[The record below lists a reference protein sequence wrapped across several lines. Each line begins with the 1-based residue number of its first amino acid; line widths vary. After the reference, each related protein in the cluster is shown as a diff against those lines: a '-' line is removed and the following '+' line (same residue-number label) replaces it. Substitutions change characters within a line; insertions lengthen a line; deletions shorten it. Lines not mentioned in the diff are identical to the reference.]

1 MTPEP
6 PTYRLTLALS
16 QDEAE
21 TLARGLVPP
30 AVQDTVISLLVD
42 VQATPAEALAGMT
55 RRHRR
60 QERTA

>member
-1 MTPEP
+1 MTPET
-6 PTYRLTLALS
+6 PTYRFTLALS

-21 TLARGLVPP
+21 TLARGVVPA
-30 AVQDTVISLLVD
+30 AVQDVVISLLVD

-55 RRHRR
+55 RRRRR